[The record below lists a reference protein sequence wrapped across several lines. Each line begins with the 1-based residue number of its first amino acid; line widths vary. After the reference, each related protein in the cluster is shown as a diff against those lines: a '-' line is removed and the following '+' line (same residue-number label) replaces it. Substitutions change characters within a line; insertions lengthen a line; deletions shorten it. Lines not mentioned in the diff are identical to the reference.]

1 MMKKLLI
8 LSAACLFLTGCSSSA
23 DSSSS
28 VPENTRVSVTPI
40 DQNIIG
46 SWTNGMSG
54 YRFHDDRKVS
64 LLMDYSGVISFGD
77 DFSLIA
83 GDTTVPTENTSYD
96 GTTFSAIMSSE
107 GEITEMLTMTRTD
120 ESTADPN
127 DISGQYY
134 FRSGVLAQS
143 IVQPMGIE
151 PEQAII
157 IADIDTAADTF
168 EVTLMDYCEFETN
181 DGLLELFS
189 PNFHYVD
196 ENADSISYSYT
207 IDGDTLTMV
216 YSGTD
221 QTETYTR
228 TEDKPIFIKDGKQ
241 QETTL
246 ETTQETTE

>member
-96 GTTFSAIMSSE
+96 GTTFSAVMSSE

-241 QETTL
+241 QETT
-246 ETTQETTE
+246 QETTE

>member
-241 QETTL
+241 QETT
-246 ETTQETTE
+246 QETTE